1 MSTHR
6 PCKKCGEPIH
16 FVPTPQGKLM
26 PCELNIVTIIT
37 TNGRIEQGYI
47 PHWDKCPGA
56 DEVRKEVVESH
67 RSHATNQLHIQF

>member
-16 FVPTPQGKLM
+16 FVPTSTGKLM

-37 TNGRIEQGYI
+37 TNGIVSQGYI
-47 PHWDKCPGA
+47 PHWDKSRIGCSCC
-56 DEVRKEVVESH
+56 RKIL
-67 RSHATNQLHIQF
+67 RCA